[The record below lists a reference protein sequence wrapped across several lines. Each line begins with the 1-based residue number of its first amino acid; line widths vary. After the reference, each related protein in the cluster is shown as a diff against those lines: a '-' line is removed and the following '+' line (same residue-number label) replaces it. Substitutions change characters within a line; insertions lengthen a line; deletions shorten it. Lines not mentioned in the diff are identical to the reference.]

1 MSLRVRSRL
10 QYLTIVVDEMRPQD
24 YDATHLVKAIKGRDL
39 NAKQYAM
46 VQVGG
51 RRTAIRQ
58 ANKDTALEWFAE
70 WAAPIVDETARGQKV
85 LIPIPSSKTIPS
97 SPDNFRTAE
106 IARIVAARCQ
116 TPAVVAPVL
125 RWTKPMPLASEE
137 GGSRDPR
144 ILYPQLALIAKPPPG
159 MCVFIDDVS
168 TTGGHLIACAWKL
181 ADISRIVELALCGGH
196 TTHERYE
203 DPFSVPDQM
212 HDTSKR

>member
-10 QYLTIVVDEMRPQD
+10 QYLTVVVDEMRQQD

-39 NAKQYAM
+39 NTKQYAT

-51 RRTAIRQ
+51 RWTTIRQ

-70 WAAPIVDETARGQKV
+70 WAAPIIDETARGQKV
-85 LIPIPSSKTIPS
+85 LIPIPSSKTTVS
-97 SPDNFRTAE
+97 TPDNFRTVE
-106 IARIVAARCQ
+106 IARIVAAKCQ

-125 RWTKPMPLASEE
+125 RWTKPIPSASEE

-144 ILYPQLALIAKPPPG
+144 ILYPQLTLIAKPPPG
-159 MCVFIDDVS
+159 TCVFIDDVS
-168 TTGGHLIACAWKL
+168 TSGGHLIACAWKL
-181 ADISRIVELALCGGH
+181 DDIRRKVELALCGGQ

-203 DPFSVPDQM
+203 DPFSVPDQV
-212 HDTSKR
+212 HDCSRR